1 MIIELITDS
10 DDNDVLEV
18 LKVGFNIA
26 RAQGSSAISDKQ
38 KTCSYGEL
46 LRSSFQVCT
55 LLQNLQ
61 SKILLPVVNICNEK
75 DLGRGA
81 ERQEEGSERLG
92 VSKNQLPKLS
102 LQRDYKQTLK
112 HHTRSPA

>member
-18 LKVGFNIA
+18 LKVGFSIA
-26 RAQGSSAISDKQ
+26 RAQGSLAISDKQ
-38 KTCSYGEL
+38 KTCSYGDL
-46 LRSSFQVCT
+46 LRSSFQVST

-61 SKILLPVVNICNEK
+61 SKNLLPVVNIRNEK
-75 DLGRGA
+75 DLSRGA
-81 ERQEEGSERLG
+81 EQQEEGSERLG

-102 LQRDYKQTLK
+102 LQCDHK
-112 HHTRSPA
+112 